1 MKEGLK
7 VFSSLQVASFRML
20 LAGLVL
26 LPFIRKQDL
35 RDAKKDWHYFLLS
48 GFIGSGIPALLF
60 SIAQVHISSSLAG
73 ALNGLT
79 PLLALLIG
87 VLFLKVPF
95 SRNKLIG
102 VLLGLFGAFLLA
114 SSDGVSFNK
123 YSILVILATLCYG
136 INVNIIKHKLADY
149 RPMLVTALPLLFLA
163 ITSIILLLFTDFNF
177 EVSKVQLG
185 KSSVA
190 IAILAFIGTA
200 LSLVLF
206 NRLIKSTTAVF
217 ASSVT
222 YLIPIVALFWG
233 FLDNEL
239 IGLNQVA
246 GLGVILIAIWLIR
259 NDR

>member
-1 MKEGLK
+1 
-7 VFSSLQVASFRML
+7 
-20 LAGLVL
+20 
-26 LPFIRKQDL
+26 
-35 RDAKKDWHYFLLS
+35 
-48 GFIGSGIPALLF
+48 
-60 SIAQVHISSSLAG
+60 
-73 ALNGLT
+73 
-79 PLLALLIG
+79 
-87 VLFLKVPF
+87 
-95 SRNKLIG
+95 
-102 VLLGLFGAFLLA
+102 
-114 SSDGVSFNK
+114 
-123 YSILVILATLCYG
+123 
-136 INVNIIKHKLADY
+136 
-149 RPMLVTALPLLFLA
+149 MLVTALPLLFLA